1 MKLSNLKIKSRIP
14 NQLLY
19 LQVQLN
25 HQKNKIFRGKNF
37 AGVSLI
43 TLGEEEGIYKGES
56 PKCL

>member
-14 NQLLY
+14 NQLLD

-25 HQKNKIFRGKNF
+25 HQKNKMFRGKNF
-37 AGVSLI
+37 GGVSLI
-43 TLGEEEGIYKGES
+43 TLENEEGIYKGES